1 MMMKRICHDN
11 EGVAAVEMAL
21 ALPILLSFI
30 YGIFQMGAILAA
42 DAGMQHALGE
52 GARFA
57 TLCVNPTQAG
67 CNSPTVTQVQTRMQ
81 DKIFGIQV
89 GTFDVGLPVVAS
101 GHMDL
106 QIDYRVSPNFLF
118 FSLPQFTVTRTKRV
132 YLSL

>member
-1 MMMKRICHDN
+1 MMKRICHDN

-67 CNSPTVTQVQTRMQ
+67 CNSPTKTQVQTRMQ
-81 DKIFGIQV
+81 DKIFGVQV
-89 GTFDVGLPVVAS
+89 GTFDVGLPVVDA